1 MKSGLLCILLLWI
14 SGGMLAQEISFG
26 AKGGVNFAN
35 LGGDDADE
43 VDMES
48 LTGFHLGL
56 LAELKF
62 NESFAFQPEVLYS
75 SQGAKASETFFDE
88 DFGNMNVD
96 VKLKLSYISLPLLL
110 KFYPLEGLSLDIGP
124 QVSFLV
130 DSEAEAD
137 VQGENFSI
145 DIKDETNSFDFSGAF
160 GVGYS
165 LPVGL
170 FFQGRYVLGFTD
182 VYDESNLRN
191 RIFQITVG
199 YKF

>member
-1 MKSGLLCILLLWI
+1 
-14 SGGMLAQEISFG
+14 MLAQEISFG

-35 LGGDDADE
+35 FGGDDAE
-43 VDMES
+43 EADMKS

-56 LAELKF
+56 VAEFKF
-62 NESFAFQPEVLYS
+62 SERLSFQPELLYS

-96 VKLKLSYISLPLLL
+96 VKLKVDYISLPLLL
-110 KFYPLEGLSLDIGP
+110 KLYPIEGLSLDIGP
-124 QVSFLV
+124 QISILV
-130 DSEAEAD
+130 DSDAEAD
-137 VQGENFSI
+137 FQGENFSV

-160 GVGYS
+160 GIGYH

-170 FFQGRYVLGFTD
+170 FLQGRYILGFTD
-182 VYDESNLRN
+182 VYEESNLRN
-191 RIFQITVG
+191 RLFQLSIG